1 MIIKRYIVT
10 NMNDAMIK
18 IRNDLGMDAVIVS
31 QKKIRKPGFK
41 GFFSKKVIE
50 VTACTDA
57 IKRKKQEESQAAVAD
72 SIEAIKKA
80 INTSR
85 EKENGIR
92 NEKTEY
98 YHKENK
104 DLKVDSLMKEMQ
116 EMKSMLSSLSETK
129 EKPIR
134 KTKLEQKLSKLD
146 VNEKLKKKILNKVVK
161 DSSDKKEDEKL
172 KEVIKKTVNVSKMD
186 ITGVNV
192 LIGPTGVGKTTTI
205 AKLAGRL
212 SLTDKRKVGLITI
225 DTYRIGAV
233 DQLKTYA
240 DIMNLP
246 FKVVINLKEMEEAI
260 NSMKDLDVILVDTT
274 GRSSKNNMQISE
286 LRAFVEKAKANKVH
300 LVISSTTK
308 NDDIETIVK
317 GYSQI
322 KIDNIIV
329 TKLDETTSYG
339 SLLSIIDVSKKPI
352 SYITTGQNVPDDLM
366 KPTSSEIA
374 NLILYMGK
382 DNNDGSS

>member
-18 IRNDLGMDAVIVS
+18 IRNDLGIDAVIVS

-57 IKRKKQEESQAAVAD
+57 IKRKKEEESQAAVAD

-116 EMKSMLSSLSETK
+116 EMKSMLSTLSETK

-366 KPTSSEIA
+366 KPTSLEIA
-374 NLILYMGK
+374 NLILYMGE